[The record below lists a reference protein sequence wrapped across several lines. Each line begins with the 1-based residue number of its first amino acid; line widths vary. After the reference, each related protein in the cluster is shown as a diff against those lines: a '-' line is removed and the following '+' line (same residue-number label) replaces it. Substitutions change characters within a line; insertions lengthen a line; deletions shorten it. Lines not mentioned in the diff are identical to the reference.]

1 MSQLP
6 VIFIP
11 GFTGSFN
18 LPVLLDWR
26 GPTLNGWSFPP
37 FVDYG
42 KTLLQTFT
50 QAGYRHNRDLF
61 VAFYDWRKPVEES
74 ARRYLIGW
82 IDRAKKAANANK
94 VILIGHSM
102 GGLVARSYIQSPE
115 YLQRNDVARLI
126 TLGTPHRGSAEA
138 YTAWAGAEPHADET
152 LRTVFAV
159 YLWYLRHIHPIQ
171 TELDKVKTIQTQVP
185 GVRDLLPIEDYLL
198 SGNPPQLK
206 PIASMNNRNLWGEML
221 NQAAAVTA
229 LNQRVAVTTIT
240 GTGFNTLSTILVG
253 SPPGDHPL
261 RYSDGIPISR
271 HYDAQG
277 DGTVLQRMATVAQ
290 ANNLPP
296 LPVSHGALPDSPQ
309 VLRLI
314 FTELG
319 LSPAALGA
327 VPVATPSP
335 TPRLVIMTAS
345 PVAIEVEMP
354 SGPPLF
360 PAGVLGT
367 GASRATRRRRRVR
380 GRNYGHAGKAL
391 NLVVIDNPTAGDYR
405 IVVHGVDYGHFA
417 MGAMLV
423 GIGEPPVLGGIGAA
437 AAAEPAIT
445 TIEGEIGRESDL
457 FYTITVS
464 GTGEAPQVDFDAR
477 TTMVTA
483 VERLGAAMHDRGGVL
498 GAAPVGDDRLR
509 SLLRGDPTAV
519 NAVMSAPPEQRLQLM
534 NNMIELCQALM
545 GDDRERALAIITAL
559 EQVRSR
565 SSTG

>member
-1 MSQLP
+1 MSRLP

-26 GPTLNGWSFPP
+26 GPTLNGWNFPP

-42 KTLLQTFT
+42 KTLLQTFA
-50 QAGYRHNRDLF
+50 QAGYRRNRDLF

-74 ARRYLIGW
+74 ARRYLTGW

-102 GGLVARSYIQSPE
+102 GGLVARSYIQSAE
-115 YLQRNDVARLI
+115 YPSRNDVARLI

-206 PIASMNNRNLWGEML
+206 PMTSMKSRNLWGEMA
-221 NQAAAVTA
+221 NQAQAVTA
-229 LNQRVAVTTIT
+229 LTQRVAVTTIT
-240 GTGFNTLSTILVG
+240 GVGFNTLSTLLVG
-253 SPPGDHPL
+253 PPPADHPL
-261 RYSDGIPISR
+261 RYADGVPLSR

-277 DGTVLQRMATVAQ
+277 DGTVLQRMATVPQ

-309 VLRLI
+309 ALALVLG
-314 FTELG
+314 ELG
-319 LSPAALGA
+319 ISPSILGAAPAAS
-327 VPVATPSP
+327 PPPP
-335 TPRLVIMTAS
+335 TPRLVVMTAS
-345 PVAIEVEMP
+345 PITVEVAAP
-354 SGPPLF
+354 AGPPLA
-360 PAGVLGT
+360 PVGVLG
-367 GASRATRRRRRVR
+367 AAPARAPRRQRRVR

-391 NLVVIDNPTAGDYR
+391 NLVVIDNPAAGDYR
-405 IVVHGVDYGHFA
+405 IALHGTDYGHFA
-417 MGAMLV
+417 VGAMLV
-423 GIGEPPVLGGIGAA
+423 GLGEPPVLGGVGATA
-437 AAAEPAIT
+437 VAEPAIT
-445 TIEGEIGRESDL
+445 TIEGEIARESDL
-457 FYTITVS
+457 FYTVS
-464 GTGEAPQVDFDAR
+464 LRSADEPPQVTFDAR
-477 TTMVTA
+477 STMVAA
-483 VERLGAAMHDRGGVL
+483 VERLGTAMSERGGVL
-498 GAAPVGDDRLR
+498 GAAPVANDRLR
-509 SLLRGDPTAV
+509 GALSGDAAAV
-519 NAVMSAPPEQRLQLM
+519 DAMMAAPPAQRREMINAL
-534 NNMIELCQALM
+534 IELCQTM
-545 GDDRERALAIITAL
+545 VGDERERALAIITAL
-559 EQVRSR
+559 EQVREAVE
-565 SSTG
+565 